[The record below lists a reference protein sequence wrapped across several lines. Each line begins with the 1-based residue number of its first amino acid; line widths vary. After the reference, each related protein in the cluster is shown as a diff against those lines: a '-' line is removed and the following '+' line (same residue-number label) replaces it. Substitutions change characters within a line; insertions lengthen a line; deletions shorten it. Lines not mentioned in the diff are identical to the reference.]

1 MSKRIELGKR
11 GELLAIEYLK
21 VNGYKILEV
30 NWRTDHKEVDIIAQ
44 DNNEIVFIE
53 VKTRSSKYSGNPVEA
68 VNIQKQRLLI
78 DAAED
83 YIIFNNI
90 DLEARF
96 DIISVIIDGN
106 NRNINH
112 IKEAFYS
119 GIG

>member
-1 MSKRIELGKR
+1 MSKHIELGKR

-21 VNGYKILEV
+21 ANGYKILET

-53 VKTRSSKYSGNPVEA
+53 VKTRTNIYSGSPVDA
-68 VNIQKQRLLI
+68 VNVQKQKLLI

-83 YIIFNNI
+83 YIILNNI

-106 NRNINH
+106 KQSINH

-119 GIG
+119 GIN